1 MYQFQTTD
9 NDTHEIIW
17 SFGHLHWPTQS
28 IQRPL
33 FIRPAVIEFDTEKS
47 VFRIET
53 TPTLPKLEL
62 DMLNWDSVWMKAE
75 LSEYELDFKEDHAF
89 DFNPWDETQLQ
100 ERSEQVLRL
109 LHADHA
115 YAQEADVYVM
125 PGVRLYRRPK
135 SNHSWVEE
143 HEHLAEAIEQDLP
156 LSPALEQ
163 FFTSNDAAIAAL
175 DQQDRTEWQAVGEEI
190 LFPLPYNE
198 EQKRILQQL
207 SSNAGVIVQGPPGT
221 GKSHTI
227 SNLISHLLAHGKR
240 VLVTSEKEHA
250 LTVLRDKLPAEIRE
264 LAVSVL
270 GADSKT
276 IKQTET
282 STS

>member
-1 MYQFQTTD
+1 
-9 NDTHEIIW
+9 
-17 SFGHLHWPTQS
+17 
-28 IQRPL
+28 
-33 FIRPAVIEFDTEKS
+33 
-47 VFRIET
+47 
-53 TPTLPKLEL
+53 
-62 DMLNWDSVWMKAE
+62 MKAE
-75 LSEYELDFKEDHAF
+75 LSEYELAFKEDHAF
-89 DFNPWDETQLQ
+89 DFNPWDKDQLQ

-115 YAQEADVYVM
+115 YGEEADVYVL
-125 PGVRLYRRPK
+125 PNICLYRRPK

-163 FFTSNDAAIAAL
+163 FFTSDDAAIAAL
-175 DQQDRTEWQAVGEEI
+175 DQQDRTEWQASEKRFYS
-190 LFPLPYNE
+190 LFRITKNKNGFYNN
-198 EQKRILQQL
+198 
-207 SSNAGVIVQGPPGT
+207 SVTMPVFVVQGPPGT

-282 STS
+282 SLHGISSYLNKTSAEELKPVLR